1 MNIREQVLAVIK
13 KFAETHSAELLSL
26 EKFSPNP
33 EDPSAFDYLPDWNE
47 SRTLPAEK
55 NPENFVFV
63 KEISEIVFDM
73 IFGSN
78 LKEIKFDL
86 MNHIPYAHGKSWTK
100 VASYEKENFFWDK
113 LSPDALK
120 SKLTTNVF
128 LALVHFTFFKD
139 EDESFVLQDLKAKRY
154 KYAFSDIICNH
165 CDKTLYVDYNVET
178 KTFESH
184 VVSGSCQINN

>member
-26 EKFSPNP
+26 EKFSPNQ

-86 MNHIPYAHGKSWTK
+86 MNHISYAHGKSWVK

-184 VVSGSCQINN
+184 AVSGSCQINN

>member
-1 MNIREQVLAVIK
+1 
-13 KFAETHSAELLSL
+13 
-26 EKFSPNP
+26 
-33 EDPSAFDYLPDWNE
+33 
-47 SRTLPAEK
+47 
-55 NPENFVFV
+55 
-63 KEISEIVFDM
+63 
-73 IFGSN
+73 
-78 LKEIKFDL
+78 
-86 MNHIPYAHGKSWTK
+86 

-184 VVSGSCQINN
+184 AVSGSCQINN

>member
-1 MNIREQVLAVIK
+1 MNTREQVLAVIK
-13 KFAETHSAELLSL
+13 KFAETHSDELLSL

-86 MNHIPYAHGKSWTK
+86 MNHISYAHGKSWVK

-154 KYAFSDIICNH
+154 KNAFSDIICNH

-184 VVSGSCQINN
+184 AVSGSCQINN